1 MVAAAKSNRAIAG
14 QLFISEATVKRHL
27 ANVFAKLR
35 VSSRMEAVHAAAA
48 RGFLDDAPARR

>member
-1 MVAAAKSNRAIAG
+1 MNTLRAIAG
-14 QLFISEATVKRHL
+14 RLFISEATVKRHL

-48 RGFLDDAPARR
+48 RGYLDDAPARR